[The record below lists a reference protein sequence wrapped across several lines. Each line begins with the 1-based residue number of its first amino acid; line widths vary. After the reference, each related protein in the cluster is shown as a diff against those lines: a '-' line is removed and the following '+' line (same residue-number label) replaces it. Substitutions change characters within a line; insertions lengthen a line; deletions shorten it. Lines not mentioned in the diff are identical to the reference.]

1 MRVVLLPSSYA
12 PAVGG
17 VEVLTARLA
26 HHLVLLGH
34 QVEVWT
40 GRSKGDLL
48 PPYETVEGI
57 PVRRFVFTMPRASVA
72 SVAGTP
78 VAALSTL
85 RELRSAVREFRPD
98 VLHVQCF
105 SGNGAYAVALSRLTR
120 TPLVITLQGET
131 FMDDHDIYDH
141 SASLRAALRRGLKG
155 AAAVTGCSAFVLDD
169 AAARFGLEP
178 TKARVIFNGV
188 DAGQPRASRVST
200 PFRRYVLGVG
210 RLVHKKGFDLL
221 LSAFAAISRL
231 DTDLGLVIAGDG
243 PERGSLQQ
251 QVIDLGLDGHVWFP
265 GSLAQSEV
273 VGVFRHAELF
283 VLPSRVEPFGIV
295 VLEAWRAGVP
305 VIASAHGGTSEFV
318 VDGASGLV
326 VDPLSPADLQGAM
339 QSLLGSADLRLRLGQ
354 AGRNRVSEF
363 TWPALAGR
371 YLSVYANVCGP
382 KSAQTIS

>member
-221 LSAFAAISRL
+221 LSAFAAISGFH
-231 DTDLGLVIAGDG
+231 TDLGLVIAGDG
-243 PERGSLQQ
+243 PERRRLQQ
-251 QVIDLGLDGHVWFP
+251 QAIDLGVDELVFFP
-265 GSLAQSEV
+265 GSLTQSEV
-273 VGVFRHAELF
+273 AGVLQHAEIF
-283 VLPSRVEPFGIV
+283 VMPSRVEPFGIV
-295 VLEAWRAGVP
+295 ALEAWRAGVP
-305 VIASAHGGTSEFV
+305 VIATPHGGAAEFV
-318 VDGASGLV
+318 KDGISGLV
-326 VDPLSPADLQGAM
+326 VDPFDPV
-339 QSLLGSADLRLRLGQ
+339 LLGAALERLLVDEDLRTRLAK
-354 AGRNRVSEF
+354 AGKERVRRLD
-363 TWPALAGR
+363 WNYIAGSYEGLYR
-371 YLSVYANVCGP
+371 LFAGSPPSSRGW
-382 KSAQTIS
+382 